1 MDTEAYQNLLGTT
14 ENRDHGIDLGAL
26 NIQAHDLQS
35 LDGLFTEEVW
45 GVIKEMPSDRAPG
58 PDGFNAAFY

>member
-1 MDTEAYQNLLGTT
+1 MDTEACQNLLGTT
-14 ENRDHGIDLGAL
+14 KNRDHGIDLGAL
-26 NIQAHDLQS
+26 NIQAHDLKS

-45 GVIKEMPSDRAPG
+45 GVIKEMPYDRSPG